1 MITKEI
7 TIAGK
12 TVTIGYCYATE
23 IAYKLNAD
31 EEITDFML
39 EAIPTIQ
46 QQRMPDA
53 KKVMLLII
61 ASITSYYE
69 SIKKDGEESKAPI
82 TDRDIMYDATSEEIG
97 KALGDIITMRAEF
110 YKMPNGEPQDKPKD
124 GDDNPKNDYPPTIT
138 ISYSL
143 AK

>member
-7 TIAGK
+7 QIAGK

-31 EEITDFML
+31 EEITDFLL
-39 EAIPTIQ
+39 EAIPIIQ

-61 ASITSYYE
+61 ASVTSYYE

-82 TDRDIMYDATSEEIG
+82 TDRDIMYDATSDEIG
-97 KALGDIITMRAEF
+97 KALGNIITMRAEF
-110 YKMPNGEPQDKPKD
+110 YKIPTGEPKDKPKD
-124 GDDNPKNDYPPTIT
+124 GDDNPKND
-138 ISYSL
+138 
-143 AK
+143 

>member
-12 TVTIGYCYATE
+12 TVTLGYCYATE

-31 EEITDFML
+31 EEITDFLL
-39 EAIPTIQ
+39 EAIPMIQ

-110 YKMPNGEPQDKPKD
+110 YKMPTGEPQDKPKD
-124 GDDNPKNDYPPTIT
+124 GDDNPKND
-138 ISYSL
+138 
-143 AK
+143 

>member
-7 TIAGK
+7 QIAGK
-12 TVTIGYCYATE
+12 AVTLGYCYATE

-31 EEITDFML
+31 EEITDFLL
-39 EAIPTIQ
+39 EAIPIIQ

-61 ASITSYYE
+61 ASVTSYYE

-110 YKMPNGEPQDKPKD
+110 YKMPTGEPKDKPKD
-124 GDDNPKNDYPPTIT
+124 VDDNPKND
-138 ISYSL
+138 
-143 AK
+143 

>member
-12 TVTIGYCYATE
+12 TVTLGYCYATE

-31 EEITDFML
+31 EEITDFLL
-39 EAIPTIQ
+39 EAIPMIQ

-61 ASITSYYE
+61 ASIISYYE

-82 TDRDIMYDATSEEIG
+82 TDRDIMYNATSEEIG

-110 YKMPNGEPQDKPKD
+110 YKMPTGEPQDKPKD
-124 GDDNPKNDYPPTIT
+124 GDDNPKND
-138 ISYSL
+138 
-143 AK
+143 

>member
-31 EEITDFML
+31 EEITDFLL

-61 ASITSYYE
+61 ASITSYYG

-110 YKMPNGEPQDKPKD
+110 YKMPTGEPQDKPKD
-124 GDDNPKNDYPPTIT
+124 GDDNPKND
-138 ISYSL
+138 
-143 AK
+143 

>member
-12 TVTIGYCYATE
+12 TVTLGYCYATE

-31 EEITDFML
+31 EEITDFLL

-61 ASITSYYE
+61 ASIMSYYE

-82 TDRDIMYDATSEEIG
+82 TDHDIMYDATSEEIG

-110 YKMPNGEPQDKPKD
+110 YKMPKGEPQDKPKD
-124 GDDNPKNDYPPTIT
+124 GGGNLKND
-138 ISYSL
+138 
-143 AK
+143 

>member
-12 TVTIGYCYATE
+12 TVTLGYCYATE

-31 EEITDFML
+31 EEITDFLL

-46 QQRMPDA
+46 QHRMPDA

-110 YKMPNGEPQDKPKD
+110 YKMPKGEPQEKPKD
-124 GDDNPKNDYPPTIT
+124 GDDNPKND
-138 ISYSL
+138 
-143 AK
+143 

>member
-12 TVTIGYCYATE
+12 TVTLGYCYATE

-31 EEITDFML
+31 EEITDFLL

-53 KKVMLLII
+53 KKVILLII
-61 ASITSYYE
+61 ASIMSYYE
-69 SIKKDGEESKAPI
+69 SIKKGGEESKAPI

-110 YKMPNGEPQDKPKD
+110 YKMPTGEPQDKPKD
-124 GDDNPKNDYPPTIT
+124 GDDNPKND
-138 ISYSL
+138 
-143 AK
+143 

>member
-110 YKMPNGEPQDKPKD
+110 YKMPKGEPQEKPKD
-124 GDDNPKNDYPPTIT
+124 GDDNPKND
-138 ISYSL
+138 
-143 AK
+143 